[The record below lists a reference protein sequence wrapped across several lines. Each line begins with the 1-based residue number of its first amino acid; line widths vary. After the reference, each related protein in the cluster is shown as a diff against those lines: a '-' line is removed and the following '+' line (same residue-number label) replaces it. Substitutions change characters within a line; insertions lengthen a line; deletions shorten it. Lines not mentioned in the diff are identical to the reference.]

1 MSKSSSMMKKSLI
14 YFAGNFSSKIFGV
27 IIIPI
32 YAQYLSAA
40 QLGDYDFQQTVGNLL
55 MPIIGLAIWEAIL
68 RFGLNAEGN
77 ELHEI
82 ITTAIFVLAAT
93 LSVSFMLLFIAY
105 TNFYG
110 FSTLTFLYVLLIM
123 TMPIVTV
130 FGYISRALGK
140 STLFAF
146 SGVVSAGVNM
156 LGLFILVVSMN
167 KGLLGLLLSAILSN
181 VFNILFLMIG
191 TRIFSI
197 VKRKYFSK
205 KWAKKM
211 IYFSAPLILN
221 LVFGWFIS
229 SFSRFYIKLTIGSTE
244 NGIYAFASK
253 FSGILLQ
260 LAGIINMSA
269 IEDAVSSIGDNDWVK
284 RFENNIE
291 NISSLF
297 IQFSCLLIGVTGVYY
312 NFVSNED
319 FKRSIILVP
328 FLLLVAIFTNTS
340 TLIGNI
346 FPVFNKT
353 GKAFTTTMIGGVTNI
368 LLSIVL
374 GFFFGLIGIVVAQL
388 VASITLVLSRYYY
401 GQKIQK
407 YSINIAKFLKLLIFF
422 LAISFISISGNL
434 LIQLITVLLT
444 SVIVIIL
451 NRTWIITI
459 VSRIKTRID
468 KRRGN

>member
-1 MSKSSSMMKKSLI
+1 
-14 YFAGNFSSKIFGV
+14 
-27 IIIPI
+27 
-32 YAQYLSAA
+32 
-40 QLGDYDFQQTVGNLL
+40 
-55 MPIIGLAIWEAIL
+55 
-68 RFGLNAEGN
+68 
-77 ELHEI
+77 
-82 ITTAIFVLAAT
+82 
-93 LSVSFMLLFIAY
+93 
-105 TNFYG
+105 
-110 FSTLTFLYVLLIM
+110 
-123 TMPIVTV
+123 
-130 FGYISRALGK
+130 
-140 STLFAF
+140 
-146 SGVVSAGVNM
+146 
-156 LGLFILVVSMN
+156 
-167 KGLLGLLLSAILSN
+167 
-181 VFNILFLMIG
+181 MIG

-297 IQFSCLLIGVTGVYY
+297 IQFSCLLIGVTSVYY

-328 FLLLVAIFTNTS
+328 FLLLGAIFTNTS

-368 LLSIVL
+368 LFSIVL

-388 VASITLVLSRYYY
+388 LASITLVLSRYYY

-407 YSINIAKFLKLLIFF
+407 YSINIAKFLKLLVLF
-422 LAISFISISGNL
+422 LVISFISINGSL

-451 NRTWIITI
+451 NRTWIIAI
-459 VSRIKTRID
+459 VSRVRTRIN
-468 KRRGN
+468 KR